1 MAKRVSSKRK
11 IRSKRVRSRNMR
23 SKRQIRKYSKKRY
36 RKSHKYSSKKNRKMK
51 TKKVGGSPY
60 DAVMYKA
67 KTATP
72 SSPEPNKLNFIRRGF
87 GRASG
92 YKQLDEDSK
101 ERLRE
106 CLSGVD
112 IIAELTRSISKSGY
126 LYTPKILSTGSSLKS
141 KSDEF
146 VTLYNYIKPEDISLA
161 DTTPLYFFQ
170 KKYPAYSF
178 THIHSPLAVEL
189 RTTYMMITGN
199 SHIILIK
206 SERVTD
212 ISIKEAFSSIVGF
225 ILGIS
230 PQILDLGKIII
241 NGVEY
246 PYFVFVRYNNS
257 VYFTDDKEQEE
268 EVPGNEHGFHTNL
281 KNGTINMVRDDSNGG
296 QWYLIDMVHYE
307 WANDYYMI

>member
-11 IRSKRVRSRNMR
+11 IRSKRIR
-23 SKRQIRKYSKKRY
+23 SKRRVQSKRRVRKYSKKRY
-36 RKSHKYSSKKNRKMK
+36 RKSHKYFSKKNRKMK

-67 KTATP
+67 KTATS

-112 IIAELTRSISKSGY
+112 IIAALTRSISNSGY
-126 LYTPKILSTGSSLKS
+126 LYTPKILKQSSSLKT

-146 VTLYNYIKPEDISLA
+146 VTLYNDIKPEDSSLA
-161 DTTPLYFFQ
+161 GPTPLYFFQ

-178 THIHSPLAVEL
+178 THIYFPKGASYAQS
-189 RTTYMMITGN
+189 TDTMITGK

-206 SERVTD
+206 TD
-212 ISIKEAFSSIVGF
+212 DPDNLKEAFSSIVGF

-230 PQILDLGKIII
+230 PKILDLGKIII
-241 NGVEY
+241 NGDTY
-246 PYFVFVRYNNS
+246 PYFVFVRYNAYAGQYQG
-257 VYFTDDKEQEE
+257 VDLWQ
-268 EVPGNEHGFHTNL
+268 EHGTHHDL
-281 KNGTINMVRDDSNGG
+281 EDGAKNMVRDDKNKK
-296 QWYLIDMVHYE
+296 WYLIDMVDYN
-307 WANDYYMI
+307 WVNDYYMI

>member
-1 MAKRVSSKRK
+1 
-11 IRSKRVRSRNMR
+11 
-23 SKRQIRKYSKKRY
+23 
-36 RKSHKYSSKKNRKMK
+36 MK

-67 KTATP
+67 KTAATSS

-87 GRASG
+87 GRARG

-146 VTLYNYIKPEDISLA
+146 VTLYNDIKPEDISLA

-178 THIHSPLAVEL
+178 THIYSPLAVEL

-206 SERVTD
+206 SRFLPYTEATD

-241 NGVEY
+241 NGKPY
-246 PYFVFVRYNNS
+246 PYFVFVRYNNR
-257 VYFTDDKEQEE
+257 VYFIDDKEQED
-268 EVPGNEHGFHTNL
+268 VPGNEHGFHRNL